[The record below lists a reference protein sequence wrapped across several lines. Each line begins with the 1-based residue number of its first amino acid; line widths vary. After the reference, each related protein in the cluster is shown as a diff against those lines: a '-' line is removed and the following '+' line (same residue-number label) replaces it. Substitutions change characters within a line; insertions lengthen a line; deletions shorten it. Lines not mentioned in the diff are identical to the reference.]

1 MQYNP
6 YKNLPLYKMGPVV
19 GRELLAYDEDY
30 TVNRLFAPKGGN
42 GPIHKH
48 PHKQVV
54 YVLKG
59 SGLFTCGGKDFDVK
73 AGDVVQIESNEE
85 HTFKDIYE
93 DTEWLEIFTPGRE
106 DFKPEQ

>member
-6 YKNLPLYKMGPVV
+6 YKKLPLYKMGPVV

-54 YVLKG
+54 YV
-59 SGLFTCGGKDFDVK
+59 
-73 AGDVVQIESNEE
+73 
-85 HTFKDIYE
+85 
-93 DTEWLEIFTPGRE
+93 
-106 DFKPEQ
+106 